1 MSVTFLDSRNSD
13 ALLARAQTFLGKVDI
28 NPAILEII
36 NERVYDLIYTTSAYE
51 HACEKV
57 GKDEDQEELEAV
69 QSQIADVLASEINDY
84 EPEYRIAFLFD
95 QHCTESEL
103 KTAFKETRETIC
115 DRAVVFL
122 KDVDITNEFLGTVNK
137 NVYRLAYDV
146 DACEQARREGKQDD
160 KAYQA
165 NLAYE
170 ITAVITANYV
180 DYRIA
185 FLLERGCS
193 EWEMETGIFKEV
205 LPDRARAFLKTVDV
219 NDETLEKLNQLV
231 HDVAYES
238 DGYEQACE
246 VDEQHNEAFQLDLAD
261 KITSE
266 ITALDPEHWIVFLLK
281 RGNTLEELKDKV
293 FRNTSPCP

>member
-1 MSVTFLDSRNSD
+1 MPIPSLDASNPEHFLDPRNSD
-13 ALLARAQTFLGKVDI
+13 ALLARARTFLGKVDI
-28 NPAILEII
+28 NPAILKII
-36 NERVYDLIYTTSAYE
+36 NERVYDLIYTTSTYE

-57 GKDEDQEELEAV
+57 GEDEDQEELEAV
-69 QSQIADVLASEINDY
+69 QSQTADVLASEINDY

-95 QHCTESEL
+95 RHCTESEL
-103 KTAFKETRETIC
+103 KTAFKETKKSMS
-115 DRAVVFL
+115 DRAAIFL
-122 KDVDITNEFLGTVNK
+122 KDVDITNEFIDTVNK
-137 NVYRLAYDV
+137 NVYRLAYEV

-170 ITAVITANYV
+170 ITAVITENYIN
-180 DYRIA
+180 YRIA

-193 EWEMETGIFKEV
+193 EREMETEIFREV

-266 ITALDPEHWIVFLLK
+266 ITALAPEHWIVFLL
-281 RGNTLEELKDKV
+281 NEAPQL
-293 FRNTSPCP
+293 RN